1 MRFLFCGG
9 GATDE
14 SGAIPPSR
22 RALDAPPMKSSD
34 IVTGPKVRQA
44 ARSSTSRDA
53 LWVSGARLVSQ
64 ICGIGAL
71 LIAARILSPA
81 QVGVFAMISA
91 MVLLQSKVAEAG
103 WSEYLIAAP
112 RGKELPG
119 TLLYCALASG
129 VAFTLL
135 GLCGLAIWFVWLE
148 PEGATFLTLL
158 LLMATIAPGTF
169 IICQSGVLVR
179 ARRLRDIACYQA
191 VSELCGLLVTAG
203 GLLLGWDIVALAAG
217 RCCVVLVALVMA
229 TRFARWLP
237 RWEFRLSVAREASG
251 YSARLLMSRLIQFAQ
266 SYGAEFLIVFFIGVT
281 EVGLYRIASRMVGAV
296 TELVSEPVRM
306 LAWSYFS
313 RQQGDAGGRE
323 GLSRL
328 TGLMLAA
335 TAFAALPV
343 FLGLAVV
350 AQKLVHVLLGELW
363 IAAAP
368 VLVLLAAARGIAV
381 VQMLNE
387 PVLSIIGRVALLPR
401 LNMLFTAVSLTCLAI
416 AGLIRPELLDI
427 AVSQVVAAVLTTATS
442 LHVLQRGTGF
452 CWPSLLRR
460 ILPAG
465 LGACLMAAAVGVFFQ
480 TTGGFHLL
488 PVMELLVAV
497 VLGGLVYGVI
507 AWTSGHALMAEL
519 SDVTE
524 ATAAPRVS

>member
-1 MRFLFCGG
+1 MSS
-9 GATDE
+9 
-14 SGAIPPSR
+14 SGT
-22 RALDAPPMKSSD
+22 
-34 IVTGPKVRQA
+34 VTGRMGRA
-44 ARSSTSRDA
+44 AGRASTSRDA
-53 LWVSGARLVSQ
+53 LWVSGARLISQ

-71 LIAARILSPA
+71 LIAARILSPE

-91 MVLLQSKVAEAG
+91 VVLLQSKVAEAG
-103 WSEYLIAAP
+103 WSEYLIALP

-129 VAFTLL
+129 VAFTLI
-135 GLCGLAIWFVWLE
+135 GLCGLAVWLVWLE
-148 PEGATFLTLL
+148 PEGASFLTLL
-158 LLMATIAPGTF
+158 LLMATIVPGTF

-179 ARRLRDIACYQA
+179 ARRLRDLACYQA

-217 RCCVVLVALVMA
+217 RCCVVFVALVMS
-229 TRFARWLP
+229 TSFARWLP
-237 RWEFRLSVAREASG
+237 RWEFRLTVARGASA

-296 TELVSEPVRM
+296 TELISEPVRM

-313 RQQGDAGGRE
+313 RQQGDAGGFE
-323 GLSRL
+323 KLGRL

-350 AQKLVHVLLGELW
+350 SQRLVHVLLGEQW

-401 LNMLFTAVSLTCLAI
+401 LNMLFTAASLACLGI
-416 AGLIRPELLDI
+416 AGWIRPELLDI
-427 AVSQVVAAVLTTATS
+427 AISQVAAAVLTTAAS

-452 CWPSLLRR
+452 RWRPLLRR
-460 ILPAG
+460 ILPAV
-465 LGACLMAAAVGVFFQ
+465 LGACLMAATVVVLFH
-480 TTGGFHLL
+480 TTGGVRLL
-488 PVMELLVAV
+488 PVMELLVGV
-497 VLGGLVYGVI
+497 VVGGLVYGVI
-507 AWTSGHALMAEL
+507 AWFSGRALMAEL
-519 SDVTE
+519 SHVTE
-524 ATAAPRVS
+524 TTTAPRA

>member
-1 MRFLFCGG
+1 MR
-9 GATDE
+9 
-14 SGAIPPSR
+14 
-22 RALDAPPMKSSD
+22 SSD
-34 IVTGPKVRQA
+34 TVTEPKVGQA
-44 ARSSTSRDA
+44 AGRSSSSRDA

-64 ICGIGAL
+64 LCGIGAL

-91 MVLLQSKVAEAG
+91 IVLLQSKVAEAG

-112 RGKELPG
+112 RGRELPA
-119 TLLYCALASG
+119 TMLYCALASG
-129 VAFTLL
+129 VVFTLI
-135 GLCGLAIWFVWLE
+135 GLCGLAVWLVWLE

-158 LLMATIAPGTF
+158 LLMATIVPGTF

-179 ARRLRDIACYQA
+179 ARRLRDLACYQA
-191 VSELCGLLVTAG
+191 VSELCGLLVTGG

-217 RCCVVLVALVMA
+217 RCCVVLVALIMS
-229 TRFARWLP
+229 TSFARWLP
-237 RWEFRLSVAREASG
+237 RFEFRLSVAREASA

-281 EVGLYRIASRMVGAV
+281 EVGLYQIASRMVGAV
-296 TELVSEPVRM
+296 TELISEPVRM

-313 RQQGDAGGRE
+313 RQQGDAGGFE
-323 GLSRL
+323 ELGRL

-350 AQKLVHVLLGELW
+350 SQRLVHVLLGEQW

-387 PVLSIIGRVALLPR
+387 PVLSVIGRVALLPR
-401 LNMLFTAVSLTCLAI
+401 LNMLFTAASLACLGI
-416 AGLIRPELLDI
+416 AGWIRPELLDI
-427 AVSQVVAAVLTTATS
+427 AIAQVAAAMLTTAAS
-442 LHVLQRGTGF
+442 LHALQRGTGF
-452 CWPSLLRR
+452 RWRPLLRR

-465 LGACLMAAAVGVFFQ
+465 LGACLMVATVGVLLH
-480 TTGGFHLL
+480 TTGGFRLL
-488 PVMELLVAV
+488 PVMELLVGV
-497 VLGGLVYGVI
+497 VVGGLVYGVI
-507 AWTSGHALMAEL
+507 AWPSGRALMAEL
-519 SDVTE
+519 SQVTE
-524 ATAAPRVS
+524 PTAAPRVLSDAPRTL